1 MENPNP
7 DFVKGETVA
16 GGAESKPRRERGT
29 GRVWQIGR
37 IWYIQYYVRGRQIRE
52 SSHSEKKGVAERFLR
67 RRLAESAAGQLPGPR
82 VERIKYEEIRDA
94 LYADYKANNRKSL
107 MRRSDGAEYVCGVLA
122 LDDFFSGY
130 RAVDVTTDR
139 IRAFI
144 LKRQE
149 QGAPNST
156 INSSPGAL
164 RRMFNLAVQ
173 DGKLRE
179 APHFPMQKEPPAR
192 KGFLEHEE
200 FQRLRRELPES
211 LRPLLTV
218 GFYTGMRLG
227 EILGLRWENVSFLD
241 VQIRLDPGSTKNDE
255 PRAIPLTGELL
266 EMLKILRQ
274 KASGCEFVFTRD
286 GNPIIAFRKAWNS
299 ACVRAELG
307 HFEKIGKG
315 KRYSGLIFHDL
326 RRTGVRNLVRAGVP
340 ERVAMAISG
349 HRTRAIFERY
359 NIVSGRDLNDAARR
373 LETYI
378 AERAREET
386 ALILPRSFPVH
397 SKSRQTVTN

>member
-1 MENPNP
+1 MA
-7 DFVKGETVA
+7 DVISDSLKGEENA

-37 IWYIQYYVRGRQIRE
+37 IWYIQFYCRGRQIRE

-67 RRLAESAAGQLPGPR
+67 RRLGESAAGQLPGPR
-82 VERIKYEEIRDA
+82 VERVKYEEIRDA

-107 MRRSDGAEYVCGVLA
+107 MRRSDGTEYVGGVLA
-122 LDDFFSGY
+122 LDDFFPGF
-130 RAVDVTTDR
+130 RAVDITTDR

-149 QGAPNST
+149 QGTPNST
-156 INSSPGAL
+156 INRSLTAL

-179 APHFPMQKEPPAR
+179 VPHFPMQKESAPR
-192 KGFLEHEE
+192 KGFLEYEE
-200 FQRLRRELPES
+200 FQRLRQELPED

-227 EILGLRWENVSFLD
+227 EILGLKWANVSFLD
-241 VQIRLDPGSTKNDE
+241 AQIRLDPGSTKNDE
-255 PRAIPLTGELL
+255 PRTIPLTGELL

-274 KASGCEFVFTRD
+274 KASGCEFVFSRH
-286 GNPIIAFRKAWNS
+286 GRPVRSFRKAWTS
-299 ACVRAELG
+299 ACTRAKLP
-307 HFEKIGKG
+307 
-315 KRYSGLIFHDL
+315 GLLFHDL

-340 ERVAMAISG
+340 EGVAMKISG

-359 NIVSGRDLNDAARR
+359 NIVSGRDLADAARK

-378 AERAREET
+378 AERAKGDISGQVEQV
-386 ALILPRSFPVH
+386 PVANQ
-397 SKSRQTVTN
+397 SRGTRLTQ